1 MRATKIAL
9 LVAGVMTSAS
19 AMAATDSERISQLEQ
34 QLAAVKARQDGSS
47 WTEKFKING
56 FASVAVGM
64 ANNDANYKEYKNEL
78 NWEPDSIFGLQGTFM
93 PVDHLEATVQFTT
106 AGNNDWDLKTEWAYL
121 AYTFDNGTKIRGG
134 KLRVPFYMY
143 SDYLE
148 VGYAYPFV
156 RPSVD
161 IYDLFPIS
169 SYTGLDALIP
179 VAVGDGT
186 LTFQPF
192 TGEVNESIKG
202 ADFKLKN
209 TIGMVMQYDLN
220 SWVLRGVYS
229 KTKVE
234 SDAPK
239 LSFMD
244 GKTGKFMGVGASYD
258 PGDWFVVSELGR
270 LELDGAYPDTDAAYL
285 GSGIRI
291 DSVTPYVM
299 VGMSKSKD
307 DDERSSAAL
316 AALGYRS
323 ASDVKRNSYS
333 VGVRWDFMP
342 QVALKFDT
350 TWLNNFGDTS
360 GGLPG
365 NSSALGNTGVQINN
379 GTYDSTVLYTLSVD
393 AVF

>member
-1 MRATKIAL
+1 MRVTTIAL
-9 LVAGVMTSAS
+9 LVAGSLASAS

-64 ANNDANYKEYKNEL
+64 ANNDADYKEYKNEL
-78 NWEPDSIFGLQGTFM
+78 NWEPDSIVGLQGTFM

-106 AGNNDWDLKTEWAYL
+106 AGNNDWDLETEWAYL
-121 AYTFDNGTKIRGG
+121 AYTFDSGAKIRGG

-161 IYDLFPIS
+161 VYDLFPIS
-169 SYTGLDALIP
+169 SYTGIDALIP

-186 LTFQPF
+186 LTFQPL
-192 TGEVNESIKG
+192 TGEVNESING

-209 TIGMVMQYDLN
+209 TVGMVMQYDLN

-229 KTKVE
+229 QTKVE
-234 SDAPK
+234 TDSAAIA
-239 LSFMD
+239 FMD
-244 GKTGKFMGVGASYD
+244 GKAGKFMGIGASYD
-258 PGDWFVVSELGR
+258 PGEWFVVSEFGR
-270 LELDGAYPDTDAAYL
+270 IELDGAYPDTDAAYL

>member
-78 NWEPDSIFGLQGTFM
+78 NWEPDSIVGLQGTFM

-106 AGNNDWDLKTEWAYL
+106 AGNNDWDLETEWAYL
-121 AYTFDNGTKIRGG
+121 AYTFDSGAKIRGG

-161 IYDLFPIS
+161 VYDLFPIS
-169 SYTGLDALIP
+169 SYTGIDALIP

-186 LTFQPF
+186 LTFQPL
-192 TGEVNESIKG
+192 TGEVNESING
-202 ADFKLKN
+202 ADYKLKN
-209 TIGMVMQYDLN
+209 TVGMVMQYDLN

-229 KTKVE
+229 QTKVE
-234 SDAPK
+234 TDSSAIA
-239 LSFMD
+239 FMD
-244 GKTGKFMGVGASYD
+244 GKTGKFMGIGASYD
-258 PGDWFVVSELGR
+258 PGEWFVVSEFGR
-270 LELDGAYPDTDAAYL
+270 IELDGAFPDKDAAYIA
-285 GSGIRI
+285 GGVRI
-291 DSVTPYVM
+291 DSVTPYLM
-299 VGMSKSKD
+299 VGTTKTQD
-307 DDERSSAAL
+307 DDERANATL
-316 AALGYRS
+316 KALGYRS

-350 TWLNNFGDTS
+350 TWLNNFGDTT

-365 NSSALGNTGVQINN
+365 NSSQLGNTGVQINN
-379 GTYDSTVLYTLSVD
+379 GTYDNTVLYTLSVD

>member
-1 MRATKIAL
+1 MRVTTIAL
-9 LVAGVMTSAS
+9 LVAGSLASAS

-64 ANNDANYKEYKNEL
+64 ANNDADYKEYKNEL
-78 NWEPDSIFGLQGTFM
+78 NWEPDSIVGLQGTFM

-106 AGNNDWDLKTEWAYL
+106 AGNNDWDLETEWAYL
-121 AYTFDNGTKIRGG
+121 AYTFDSGAKIRGG

-161 IYDLFPIS
+161 VYDLFPIS
-169 SYTGLDALIP
+169 SYTGIDALIP

-186 LTFQPF
+186 LTFQPL
-192 TGEVNESIKG
+192 TGEVNESING

-209 TIGMVMQYDLN
+209 TVGMVMQYDLN

-229 KTKVE
+229 QTKVE
-234 SDAPK
+234 TDSAAIA
-239 LSFMD
+239 FMD
-244 GKTGKFMGVGASYD
+244 GKAGKFMGIGASYD
-258 PGDWFVVSELGR
+258 PGEWFVVSEFGR
-270 LELDGAYPDTDAAYL
+270 IELDGAYPDTDAAYL

-365 NSSALGNTGVQINN
+365 NSSPLGNTGVQINN

>member
-1 MRATKIAL
+1 MRVTTIAL
-9 LVAGVMTSAS
+9 LVAGSLASAS

-56 FASVAVGM
+56 FASVAAGM
-64 ANNDANYKEYKNEL
+64 ANNDADFMNYKNEL
-78 NWEPDSIFGLQGTFM
+78 NWEPDSIFGIQGTFT
-93 PVDHLEATVQFTT
+93 PVDKLEATLQLTT
-106 AGNNDWDLKTEWAYL
+106 SGSNNWDVKAEWAYL
-121 AYTFDNGTKIRGG
+121 AYIFDNGSKIRGG

-161 IYDLFPIS
+161 VYDLFLIS
-169 SYTGLDALIP
+169 SYTGIDALIP

-186 LTFQPF
+186 LTFQPL
-192 TGEVNESIKG
+192 TGEVNESING
-202 ADFKLKN
+202 ADYKLKN
-209 TIGMVMQYDLN
+209 TVGMVMQYDLN

-229 KTKVE
+229 QTKVE
-234 SDAPK
+234 TDSAAIA
-239 LSFMD
+239 FMD
-244 GKTGKFMGVGASYD
+244 GKTGKFMGIGASYD
-258 PGDWFVVSELGR
+258 PGEWFVVSEFGR
-270 LELDGAYPDTDAAYL
+270 IELDGAFPDKDAAYIA
-285 GSGIRI
+285 GGVRI
-291 DSVTPYVM
+291 DSVTPYLM
-299 VGMSKSKD
+299 VGTTKTQD
-307 DDERSSAAL
+307 DDERANPTL

-350 TWLNNFGDTS
+350 TWLDNFGDTS

-365 NSSALGNTGVQINN
+365 NSSPLGSSGVQINN
-379 GTYDSTVLYTLSVD
+379 GTYDNTVLYTLSVD

>member
-1 MRATKIAL
+1 MRVTTIAL
-9 LVAGVMTSAS
+9 LVAGSLASAS

-64 ANNDANYKEYKNEL
+64 ANNDADYKEYKNEL
-78 NWEPDSIFGLQGTFM
+78 NWEPDSIVGLQGTFM

-121 AYTFDNGTKIRGG
+121 AYTFDSGAKIRGG

-161 IYDLFPIS
+161 VYDLFPIS
-169 SYTGLDALIP
+169 SYTGIDALIP

-186 LTFQPF
+186 LTFQPL
-192 TGEVNESIKG
+192 TGEVNESING

-209 TIGMVMQYDLN
+209 TVGMVMQYDLN

-229 KTKVE
+229 QTKVE
-234 SDAPK
+234 TDSAAIA
-239 LSFMD
+239 FMD
-244 GKTGKFMGVGASYD
+244 GKAGKFMGIGASYD
-258 PGDWFVVSELGR
+258 PGEWFVVSEFGR
-270 LELDGAYPDTDAAYL
+270 IELDGAYPDTDAAYL

-365 NSSALGNTGVQINN
+365 NSSPLGNTGVQINN

>member
-1 MRATKIAL
+1 MRVKSI
-9 LVAGVMTSAS
+9 VVVMAAVMASGACYAS
-19 AMAATDSERISQLEQ
+19 ADDERISKLEQ
-34 QLAAVKARQDGSS
+34 ELAAVKARQDASS
-47 WTEKFKING
+47 WTDKFKING

-64 ANNDANYKEYKNEL
+64 ANNDANYKDYKNEL

-93 PVDHLEATVQFTT
+93 PVDKLEATVQFTT
-106 AGNNDWDLKTEWAYL
+106 AGSNDWDLETEWAYL
-121 AYTFDNGTKIRGG
+121 AYTFDNGSKVRGG

-148 VGYAYPFV
+148 VGYAYPFM
-156 RPSVD
+156 RPSIDV
-161 IYDLFPIS
+161 YDLFPVS

-192 TGEVNESIKG
+192 TGEVNESVNS
-202 ADFKLKN
+202 ADYKLKN
-209 TIGMVMQYDLN
+209 TVGMVLQYDLN
-220 SWVLRGVYS
+220 SWVFRGVYS
-229 KTKVE
+229 QTKVE
-234 SDAPK
+234 SDAEA
-239 LSFMD
+239 LAFMD
-244 GKTGKFMGVGASYD
+244 DKTGKFMGIGASYD

-270 LELDGAYPDTDAAYL
+270 IELDGAYPDKDAAYL
-285 GSGIRI
+285 GGGVRI
-291 DSVTPYVM
+291 DSVTPYFM

-307 DDERSSAAL
+307 DDERSSPAL
-316 AALGYRS
+316 QALGYRS

-333 VGVRWDFMP
+333 LGVRWDFMP

-365 NSSALGNTGVQINN
+365 NSSPLGNSGVQINN
-379 GTYDSTVLYTLSVD
+379 GMYDNTVLYTMSVD

>member
-1 MRATKIAL
+1 MRVTTIAL
-9 LVAGVMTSAS
+9 LVAGSLASAS

-56 FASVAVGM
+56 FASVAAGM
-64 ANNDANYKEYKNEL
+64 ANNDADFMGYKNEL
-78 NWEPDSIFGLQGTFM
+78 NWEPDSIFGIQGTFT
-93 PVDHLEATVQFTT
+93 PVDKLEATVQLTT
-106 AGNNDWDLKTEWAYL
+106 SGSNDWDVKAEWAYL
-121 AYTFDNGTKIRGG
+121 AYTFDNGSKIRGG

-161 IYDLFPIS
+161 VYNLVAIS
-169 SYTGLDALIP
+169 SYTGADALIP
-179 VAVGDGT
+179 VAVGEGT

-192 TGEVNESIKG
+192 LGESSNDLNG
-202 ADFKLKN
+202 ASFKTKN
-209 TIGMVMQYDLN
+209 LVGLVAQYDIN
-220 SWVLRGVYS
+220 SVILRGVYS
-229 KTKVE
+229 QTKVE
-234 SDAPK
+234 SDAAA

-244 GKTGKFMGVGASYD
+244 GKTGRFIGVGASYD

-270 LELDGAYPDTDAAYL
+270 RELDGSFPDNDAAYIA
-285 GSGIRI
+285 GGVRI
-291 DSVTPYVM
+291 NSVTPYVM
-299 VGMSKSKD
+299 VGTTKSKD
-307 DDERSSAAL
+307 DDERTNATL
-316 AALGYRS
+316 KALGYRS
-323 ASDVKRNSYS
+323 ASDTKRNSYS

-342 QVALKFDT
+342 QVDLKFDT
-350 TWLNNFGDTS
+350 TWLDNFGDTT

-379 GTYDSTVLYTLSVD
+379 GSYDSTVLYTLSVD

>member
-19 AMAATDSERISQLEQ
+19 AMAATDSERITQLEQ
-34 QLAAVKARQDGSS
+34 QLATVKAQQESSS
-47 WTEKFKING
+47 WTDKFKING

-121 AYTFDNGTKIRGG
+121 AYTFDNGAKIRGG

-161 IYDLFPIS
+161 VYDLFPIS

-186 LTFQPF
+186 LTFQPL

-229 KTKVE
+229 QTKVE

-270 LELDGAYPDTDAAYL
+270 IELDGAFPDTDAAYL